1 MSRLQAALRGREAQL
16 LLLALAAVAGVLLRW
31 WFLESSQGALD
42 SDEAVWGLMAR
53 HLQHGEFPTFFWAQS
68 YGGTIEVILTV
79 PVFWVFGSS
88 TAALRVVPM
97 VLWAVAAVL
106 VWLVGRRIL
115 GEWRAR
121 VAAVLFWTWSPYFV
135 WKSTRAHGFYG
146 AGLVLGLT
154 AVLLAQRLRERSS
167 RLEAAALGLVVG
179 LGWWETPQTA
189 ILTAPAVVWL
199 VLGRREILRF
209 APPALATFALG
220 SLPWWVYNVRHDW
233 ASLRPSVDATS
244 RPEHL
249 HNLLSATLPTA
260 LGLRLPVELSW
271 FPDTPLG
278 VAAYGAL
285 LLGFV
290 YLLVGRPR
298 GLGLVLLTALVFPL
312 FYAASTFTWL
322 NTEPRYLAFAYPV
335 LALLVAYAA
344 RPGAAAVA
352 IVVAAVAL
360 SVGGAAAMVHRNL
373 MAQHVDGVAVPAHF
387 GPLIETLEQRGV
399 NRVYASYWL
408 AHRITFESRERI
420 VAATVAE
427 LSGQRYR
434 VTAGRVVPVP
444 GKTNRSEGRYPRFN
458 RLVARS
464 RDAAHVFL
472 AGAPLDTGLRRL
484 FAREHYR
491 LVAVQAFRVY
501 LPPS

>member
-1 MSRLQAALRGREAQL
+1 VSRLQAVLQDRAVQIA
-16 LLLALAAVAGVLLRW
+16 LLAVAALAGVLLRW
-31 WFLESSQGALD
+31 WLLESSQGALD

-79 PVFWVFGSS
+79 PVFWLFGSS
-88 TAALRVVPM
+88 TAALRVVPI

-115 GEWRAR
+115 DEWRAR
-121 VAAVLFWTWSPYFV
+121 VAAPLFWAWSPYFV

-146 AGLVLGLT
+146 AGLVLSLA

-167 RLEAAALGLVVG
+167 RLEAAALGLLIG

-199 VLGRREILRF
+199 VLGRREVLRL
-209 APPALATFALG
+209 ALPAVATFALG
-220 SLPWWVYNVRHDW
+220 SLPWWIYNVRHHW

-244 RPEHL
+244 KPEHL
-249 HNLLSATLPTA
+249 HNLFSATLPTA

-271 FPDTPLG
+271 FPDAPVG
-278 VAAYGAL
+278 VAFYGVL
-285 LLGFV
+285 LAGFL
-290 YLLVGRPR
+290 YLLVRRPR
-298 GLGLVLLTALVFPL
+298 GLGLPLLAAVLFPL
-312 FYAASTFTWL
+312 FYAASSFTWL
-322 NTEPRYLAFAYPV
+322 NTEPRYLVLVSPA

-352 IVVAAVAL
+352 IVAVAIAL
-360 SVGGAAAMVHRNL
+360 AVGGAAAMVDRNL
-373 MAQHVDGVAVPAHF
+373 MAQHADGQAVPAHF
-387 GPLIETLEQRGV
+387 GPLVHALEERGID
-399 NRVYASYWL
+399 RVYASYWL

-420 VAATVAE
+420 IAATVAE

-434 VTAGRVVPVP
+434 IRAGRVVPVP
-444 GKTNRSEGRYPRFN
+444 GKTSRSEGRYPKFN
-458 RLVARS
+458 RAVAGS

-472 AGAPLDTGLRRL
+472 AGAPLDARLRRL
-484 FAREHYR
+484 FARERYR
-491 LVAVQAFRVY
+491 LLTIDAFRVY
-501 LPPS
+501 VPPS